1 MPEQAI
7 SATKT
12 FLNIPDSSSQI
23 SIDCGTYLTNGT
35 GNETSSLDEAFDAVS
50 FATTLDKQTVQGKS
64 IRSFDAESAQN
75 SSLLNVIMDGYT
87 KAIRERDEALASLA
101 TTSIINDNR
110 IMQEQ
115 LRKSK
120 TLKPQEMNNKAGQ
133 IDEDMLALC
142 KQLGNEIALRTAA
155 ETEINRLNELL
166 QFERKI
172 AQAKADECLVKLVI
186 CEKGSFDSK

>member
-1 MPEQAI
+1 MPEEAI
-7 SATKT
+7 SATKI
-12 FLNIPDSSSQI
+12 FLNIQDSLSQI
-23 SIDCGTYLTNGT
+23 STDGRTYLTNGT

-87 KAIRERDEALASLA
+87 KAIKERDEALASLA

-115 LRKSK
+115 LRKSN

-133 IDEDMLALC
+133 SDEDMLALC

-172 AQAKADECLVKLVI
+172 AQAKADQ
-186 CEKGSFDSK
+186 

>member
-12 FLNIPDSSSQI
+12 FLHIPDSSSQTT
-23 SIDCGTYLTNGT
+23 DCGTYLTNGT
-35 GNETSSLDEAFDAVS
+35 GNETSSLDEAFESVS
-50 FATTLDKQTVQGKS
+50 CATTLDKQTVQGKS
-64 IRSFDAESAQN
+64 IGSFDAESAQN

-87 KAIRERDEALASLA
+87 KAIKERDEALASLA

-133 IDEDMLALC
+133 SDEDMLALC

-172 AQAKADECLVKLVI
+172 AQAKADECLAKLAI
-186 CEKGSFDSK
+186 CEKGSFDNK

>member
-23 SIDCGTYLTNGT
+23 STDCGTYLANGT
-35 GNETSSLDEAFDAVS
+35 GNETLDEAFDAVS
-50 FATTLDKQTVQGKS
+50 LATTLDKQAVQGKS
-64 IRSFDAESAQN
+64 IGSFDAEVAQN

-87 KAIRERDEALASLA
+87 KAIKERDEALASLA

-120 TLKPQEMNNKAGQ
+120 TLKPQEMNKKAGQ
-133 IDEDMLALC
+133 SDEDMLALC
-142 KQLGNEIALRTAA
+142 KQLGNEIELRTAA

-172 AQAKADECLVKLVI
+172 AQAKADECLAKLAMS
-186 CEKGSFDSK
+186 EKGSFDNK